1 MMNVAT
7 FLQSIDNAR
16 GRRSDKEISQAAGL
30 SGNAVAAMRAGKV
43 PSLERAARVAEVV
56 GLELCLRRKGEAIS
70 PWALRLALEVYFRRL
85 QEVAGTPPLTESDI
99 AGRAETLSAHLEAL
113 YKPLAGAFDPSE
125 CDDPDGSFAVMQTYA
140 RFLKTAQD
148 DEDALRATALW
159 DLATGTSKSAQDQLE
174 QGASDDDADDDGGAS
189 TP

>member
-1 MMNVAT
+1 MMDVAT

-85 QEVAGTPPLTESDI
+85 QEVADTPPLTESDI
-99 AGRAETLSAHLEAL
+99 AGRAETMSAYLGAL
-113 YKPLAGAFDPSE
+113 YEPLAGAFDPSE

-140 RFLKTAQD
+140 SFLKTAENE
-148 DEDALRATALW
+148 EDALRATALW
-159 DLATGTSKSAQDQLE
+159 DLATGASKSAQDELRRA
-174 QGASDDDADDDGGAS
+174 ASDDDAADDEGAS

>member
-1 MMNVAT
+1 MMNVAA
-7 FLQSIDNAR
+7 FLRSIDNAR

-85 QEVAGTPPLTESDI
+85 QEVAGAPPSTESDI
-99 AGRAETLSAHLEAL
+99 VGRAETMSTYLGAL

-140 RFLKTAQD
+140 RFLKTAENE
-148 DEDALRATALW
+148 EDALRATALW
-159 DLATGTSKSAQDQLE
+159 DLATGASKSAQDGLE
-174 QGASDDDADDDGGAS
+174 RKASDDASTDDDAS